1 MVTTRKARSS
11 SRVHVRAFK
20 KAESIGLKIINA
32 MCEDGRLVNS
42 YESYA
47 VKRVRRKHLVQ
58 YYLESICV
66 YSLGIWGTFS

>member
-11 SRVHVRAFK
+11 SRARVR
-20 KAESIGLKIINA
+20 AESIGLKMINA

-47 VKRVRRKHLVQ
+47 VKRVTKHLVQ

>member
-11 SRVHVRAFK
+11 SRARVRAFK
-20 KAESIGLKIINA
+20 KAESIGLKMINA

-47 VKRVRRKHLVQ
+47 VKRVTKHLVQ